1 MAKACDFE
9 GGAAPHARRYGGGA
23 WPPPIACR
31 SVMVQRQHE
40 VPKEV
45 ESPASARRIFAEL
58 RAGGPSNDFGRWGA
72 LDHEDVLAEFLKAIT
87 PLRRRVAEVL
97 LSGSCEFCLTM
108 VILGNF
114 AVAIAEANAT
124 SNGEDAPRWI
134 FVTNSSLLCVYCI
147 ELSARL
153 FVFRRYFFFSP
164 WHLLDFTI
172 IGVDVALLILQGL
185 IGDLPNLAVLRILRL
200 VRLARAVR
208 TFPELRTMMLGLAG
222 TVKTVFWGILLL
234 GAIIIFFSLV
244 AVQLVHP
251 INSKLDYDGCE
262 RCPRAYQSVWYAFCT
277 LVQQVVAG
285 DAWGTATLPVI
296 EEAPWA
302 FLFFFGILVTVNLL
316 VINLI
321 LAVIVEKAQEVHE
334 QQTQEVVKRQ
344 AAKKEV
350 EVKKAKIEL
359 CKLCYAM
366 DEDKSGNLTL
376 DELLKGYDGNGYFA
390 NLLKSM
396 DITRDDLKMVF
407 NILDKD
413 SSGDVDYAE
422 FVDQLHRLK
431 SQDEHTL
438 LIFIMHYVKECQVT
452 MLKQRLE
459 EKEMEPRW
467 ITQALSGLDA
477 AAEATSMPLPG
488 RKAPSTPAEINA
500 EIAELAI
507 LMDRA
512 RKTSAAQAKLIEA
525 MSASFNSIIE
535 ADVTE
540 I

>member
-1 MAKACDFE
+1 MLAY
-9 GGAAPHARRYGGGA
+9 RNT
-23 WPPPIACR
+23 R
-31 SVMVQRQHE
+31 SVLGS
-40 VPKEV
+40 V
-45 ESPASARRIFAEL
+45 ELAWEG
-58 RAGGPSNDFGRWGA
+58 RAQ
-72 LDHEDVLAEFLKAIT
+72 
-87 PLRRRVAEVL
+87 PL
-97 LSGSCEFCLTM
+97 
-108 VILGNF
+108 
-114 AVAIAEANAT
+114 
-124 SNGEDAPRWI
+124 EDAPRWI

-407 NILDKD
+407 NILDKEWRCTALRSLFRLPFRFCWRPVKMAPAQVEHGPPRLFGRSRVDVPISGFCSVRGPIGD
-413 SSGDVDYAE
+413 SFALVWTG
-422 FVDQLHRLK
+422 
-431 SQDEHTL
+431 
-438 LIFIMHYVKECQVT
+438 
-452 MLKQRLE
+452 QR
-459 EKEMEPRW
+459 
-467 ITQALSGLDA
+467 
-477 AAEATSMPLPG
+477 PLY
-488 RKAPSTPAEINA
+488 STTV
-500 EIAELAI
+500 EL
-507 LMDRA
+507 R
-512 RKTSAAQAKLIEA
+512 R
-525 MSASFNSIIE
+525 
-535 ADVTE
+535 
-540 I
+540 